1 MHQPE
6 WRVRIA
12 CGSVAVAVAVAVAAV
27 RQPAAGPVGQQC
39 PASRTVV
46 GVSEVLPSADCVP
59 AAVRVCGPRFFALDP
74 AEP

>member
-12 CGSVAVAVAVAVAAV
+12 CGSVAVAVAAV
-27 RQPAAGPVGQQC
+27 RQPAEGPAGRQC

-46 GVSEVLPSADCVP
+46 GVSEVLPSAGWVP